1 MQAFFRTDPRATVD
15 LAVAHWAIEV
25 WYDLRATEARA
36 EAALRRA
43 GILVTREQRRQ
54 RRALHAHYRKHGD
67 YHVPSPS
74 LRPDLH

>member
-1 MQAFFRTDPRATVD
+1 MPTFLRTNPRATVD

-25 WYDLRATEARA
+25 WFNLLASEAQV

-54 RRALHAHYRKHGD
+54 RRALLAHYRKNGD
-67 YHVPSPS
+67 PHVPPPS
-74 LRPDLH
+74 LRSDLH